1 MSQSVYCLVFTELT
15 YRFET
20 APFAYQRIILKYMLP
35 WLCNVQLTDIACN
48 RTTANTRDSPEEE
61 PVENTDAG
69 SALPHVEMTGDGWG
83 SNKATQLILN
93 NLFFLTVKVLYIFH
107 CETQ

>member
-1 MSQSVYCLVFTELT
+1 
-15 YRFET
+15 
-20 APFAYQRIILKYMLP
+20 MLP

-48 RTTANTRDSPEEE
+48 KTTANTRDSPEGE
-61 PVENTDAG
+61 PVENTDVE

-93 NLFFLTVKVLYIFH
+93 NLFFLTVKVCLSIQLSYSLYVPVAPFLSKKLYFH
-107 CETQ
+107 GSKDLHDILLLLH

>member
-1 MSQSVYCLVFTELT
+1 
-15 YRFET
+15 
-20 APFAYQRIILKYMLP
+20 MLP

-48 RTTANTRDSPEEE
+48 KTTANTRDSPEGE
-61 PVENTDAG
+61 PVENTDVE

-93 NLFFLTVKVLYIFH
+93 NLFFLTVKVCLSIQLSYYSICTRRAFPIKEIIFP
-107 CETQ
+107 